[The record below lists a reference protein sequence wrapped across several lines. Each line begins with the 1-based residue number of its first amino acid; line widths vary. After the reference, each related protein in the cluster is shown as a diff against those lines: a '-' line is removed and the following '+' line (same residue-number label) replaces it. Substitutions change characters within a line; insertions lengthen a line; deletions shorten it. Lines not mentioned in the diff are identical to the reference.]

1 MDISKICSD
10 FVNMCVI
17 EFKKDDNMEK
27 VKVENVSGNL
37 PEKKFSTGGLTATV
51 WENQGKNRVGI
62 DVSYRTVSF
71 QRRYTDKNGEW
82 QSTSTLRVNDIPKAS
97 LVLQKAYEYLVMKE
111 LQNAA

>member
-1 MDISKICSD
+1 MRL
-10 FVNMCVI
+10 VNMA
-17 EFKKDDNMEK
+17 K

-51 WENQGKNRVGI
+51 WENQGKNRAGI

>member
-1 MDISKICSD
+1 MRL
-10 FVNMCVI
+10 V
-17 EFKKDDNMEK
+17 NMEK
-27 VKVENVSGNL
+27 IKVENVSGNI

-51 WENQGKNRVGI
+51 WENQGKNKEGL

-71 QRRYTDKNGEW
+71 QRRYMDKAGEW
-82 QSTSTLRVNDIPKAS
+82 QSTNTLRVNDLPKAS

>member
-1 MDISKICSD
+1 MRQ
-10 FVNMCVI
+10 V
-17 EFKKDDNMEK
+17 NMEK
-27 VKVENVSGNL
+27 VKVENVSGNI

-51 WENQGKNRVGI
+51 WENQGKNKEGL

-71 QRRYTDKNGEW
+71 QRRYMDKAGEW
-82 QSTSTLRVNDIPKAS
+82 QSTNTLRVNDLPKAS

>member
-1 MDISKICSD
+1 
-10 FVNMCVI
+10 
-17 EFKKDDNMEK
+17 MEK

-51 WENQGKNRVGI
+51 WENQGKNREGI

-97 LVLQKAYEYLVMKE
+97 LVLQKAYEYLVMNG

>member
-1 MDISKICSD
+1 MRL
-10 FVNMCVI
+10 V
-17 EFKKDDNMEK
+17 NMEK

-51 WENQGKNRVGI
+51 WENQGKNREGI